1 MYSICYIIRYRKIK
15 RLSFEAYAIRR
26 KGMGKLMIT
35 GKAEREVCY
44 DVVELTVTFYNDD
57 RNSSDA
63 IDTVIKQSEKFLSI
77 IASKGADIS
86 KIRMDD
92 DSLERSSRYDDK
104 RRSSARRSFTL
115 RTAFD
120 MKFINSISQIIRNE
134 NFNAEIKYDYL
145 LTNKEEIH
153 KELLKEAL
161 EDSRKKAEMIA
172 ETVGEKITGIDEM
185 KLDNI
190 KAYIRQHM
198 EERELSFVDYYESE
212 SSYSDEL
219 SSPVTTETET
229 VNVTWIIE

>member
-26 KGMGKLMIT
+26 KDMGKLMIT
-35 GKAEREVCY
+35 GKAEREVYY

-57 RNSSDA
+57 KNSSDA
-63 IDTVIKQSEKFLSI
+63 IDTTIRQSEKFLSI
-77 IASKGADIS
+77 IASNGADIS

-134 NFNAEIKYDYL
+134 NFNAEIDYDYL
-145 LTNKEEIH
+145 LSNKEEIH

-185 KLDNI
+185 KHESIATNI
-190 KAYIRQHM
+190 KYREFERGLSYM
-198 EERELSFVDYYESE
+198 ERYESE

-219 SSPVTTETET
+219 SSPVATETET

>member
-1 MYSICYIIRYRKIK
+1 
-15 RLSFEAYAIRR
+15 
-26 KGMGKLMIT
+26 MGKLMIT
-35 GKAEREVCY
+35 GKAEREVYY

-57 RNSSDA
+57 KDSSDA
-63 IDTVIKQSEKFLSI
+63 IDTVIRQSEKFLSI
-77 IASKGADIS
+77 IASNGADIS
-86 KIRMDD
+86 KIRMDE

-104 RRSSARRSFTL
+104 RRSSARRSFCL
-115 RTAFD
+115 RSAFD

-134 NFNAEIKYDYL
+134 NFNAEIDYDYL
-145 LTNKEEIH
+145 LSNKEEIH

-185 KLDNI
+185 KHESIATNI
-190 KAYIRQHM
+190 KYREFERGLSYM
-198 EERELSFVDYYESE
+198 ERYESE

-219 SSPVTTETET
+219 SSPVATETET

>member
-1 MYSICYIIRYRKIK
+1 
-15 RLSFEAYAIRR
+15 
-26 KGMGKLMIT
+26 MGKLMIT
-35 GKAEREVCY
+35 GKAEREVYY

-57 RNSSDA
+57 KDSSDA
-63 IDTVIKQSEKFLSI
+63 IDTVIRQSEKFLSI
-77 IASKGADIS
+77 IASNGADIS

-104 RRSSARRSFTL
+104 KRSSARRSFCL
-115 RTAFD
+115 RYAFD
-120 MKFINSISQIIRNE
+120 MKFINSISQMIRDE
-134 NFNAEIKYDYL
+134 NFNAEIDYDYL
-145 LTNKEEIH
+145 LSNKEEIH

-185 KLDNI
+185 KHESIATNI
-190 KAYIRQHM
+190 KYREFERGLSYM
-198 EERELSFVDYYESE
+198 ERYESE

-219 SSPVTTETET
+219 SSPVATETET

>member
-26 KGMGKLMIT
+26 KDMGKLMIT
-35 GKAEREVCY
+35 GKAEREVYY

-57 RNSSDA
+57 KDSSNA
-63 IDTVIKQSEKFLSI
+63 IDTVIRQSEKFLSI
-77 IASKGADIS
+77 IASNGADIS

-104 RRSSARRSFTL
+104 KRSSARRSFCL
-115 RTAFD
+115 RYAFD
-120 MKFINSISQIIRNE
+120 MKFINSISQMIRDE
-134 NFNAEIKYDYL
+134 NFNAEIDYDYL
-145 LTNKEEIH
+145 LSNKEEIH

-185 KLDNI
+185 KHESIATNI
-190 KAYIRQHM
+190 KYREFERGLSYM
-198 EERELSFVDYYESE
+198 ERYESE

-219 SSPVTTETET
+219 SSPVATETET

>member
-1 MYSICYIIRYRKIK
+1 
-15 RLSFEAYAIRR
+15 
-26 KGMGKLMIT
+26 MGKLMIT

-219 SSPVTTETET
+219 SSPVATETET